1 MGKLLTGAKTAE
13 QIQAMRDGGK
23 ILATIF
29 EEIRG
34 HVHAG
39 MSEEDVDRF
48 TAERI
53 AHYGATPTYKEASV
67 NFPGVICIST
77 NDEVVHAIPTDYIL
91 KQGDLVSFD
100 MVIRYHGMC
109 VDSGFAMVVD
119 EVPKGDVKRLLDYTE
134 RALYAGIDAI
144 QGPTR
149 VGDISAAV
157 EEVLRQGKLGI
168 VRELVGHGI
177 GVEMHLPPD
186 IPNYGVKGSGPLLQP
201 GDTIAI
207 EPITTLGSERIMQ
220 LDDGWTISTQ
230 DGSLSAYAEHTLLIT
245 ENSAEILTKL

>member
-1 MGKLLTGAKTAE
+1 MGQLLTGAKTPE

-29 EEIRG
+29 REIREF
-34 HVHAG
+34 VHAG
-39 MSEEDVDRF
+39 LSEKDVDAF

-53 AHYGATPTYKEASV
+53 AHYGALATYKEPNV

-77 NDEVVHAIPTDYIL
+77 NAEVVHGVPTDYVF
-91 KQGDLVSFD
+91 KKGDVVSFD
-100 MVIRYHGMC
+100 MVIRYQSMC
-109 VDSGFAMVVD
+109 VDSGFCMVVD
-119 EVPKGDVKRLLDYTE
+119 ETPSGEVKRLIDFTE

-144 QGPTR
+144 HGETR

-157 EEVLRQGKLGI
+157 EAVLREGWLGI
-168 VRELVGHGI
+168 VRELVGHGV
-177 GVEMHLPPD
+177 GFEMHLPPD
-186 IPNYGVKGSGPLLQP
+186 IPNYGHKGTGPLLKP

-220 LDDGWTISTQ
+220 LDDGWTIATQ
-230 DGSLSAYAEHTLLIT
+230 DGSLSAYAEHTVLVT
-245 ENSAEILTKL
+245 EDGAEILTKL

>member
-1 MGKLLTGAKTAE
+1 MGRLLTGAKTPE
-13 QIQAMRDGGK
+13 QIQAMRDGGR

-29 EEIRG
+29 DEIRG
-34 HVHAG
+34 FVHAG
-39 MSEEDVDRF
+39 MSEKDVDTF
-48 TAERI
+48 TAKRI
-53 AHYGATPTYKEASV
+53 AHYGATPTYKEPSV

-77 NDEVVHAIPTDYIL
+77 NDEIVHAIPTDYVL

-109 VDSGFAMVVD
+109 VDAGFAMAID
-119 EVPKGDVKRLLDYTE
+119 EKPAGDVKRLIDYTE
-134 RALYAGIDAI
+134 SALYAGIDVI
-144 QGPTR
+144 KGPTR

-157 EEVLRQGKLGI
+157 EEVLHAGKLGI

-177 GVEMHLPPD
+177 GTEMHLPPD
-186 IPNYGVKGSGPLLQP
+186 IPNYGSKGTGSMLQP

-207 EPITTLGSERIMQ
+207 EPITTLGAEQIVQ

-230 DGSLSAYAEHTLLIT
+230 DGSLSAYAEHTLLVT
-245 ENSAEILTKL
+245 EGGAEILTQL

>member
-1 MGKLLTGAKTAE
+1 MGKLLTGVKTPE
-13 QIQAMRDGGK
+13 QIQAMREGGK

-29 EEIRG
+29 SEIREF
-34 HVHAG
+34 VHAG
-39 MSEEDVDRF
+39 MSEKDVDAF
-48 TAERI
+48 TAKRI
-53 AHYGATPTYKEASV
+53 SHYGATPTYKEPSV

-77 NDEVVHAIPTDYIL
+77 NDEVVHAIPTDYVL

-119 EVPKGDVKRLLDYTE
+119 ETPSGDVKRLIDYTE

-144 QGPTR
+144 KGATR

-157 EEVLRQGKLGI
+157 EAVLHEGKLGI

-177 GVEMHLPPD
+177 GVEMHSPPD

-207 EPITTLGSERIMQ
+207 EPITTLGSEHIVQ
-220 LDDGWTISTQ
+220 LSDGWTISTQ
-230 DGSLSAYAEHTLLIT
+230 DGNLSAYAEHTLFIT
-245 ENSAEILTKL
+245 EDGAEILTKR

>member
-1 MGKLLTGAKTAE
+1 MKLITGEKTPD
-13 QIQAMRDGGK
+13 QIRAMREGGK
-23 ILATIF
+23 ILAGIF
-29 EEIRG
+29 QEIREY
-34 HVHAG
+34 VHGG
-39 MSEEDVDRF
+39 MTEKAVDTF
-48 TAERI
+48 TEGRI
-53 AHYGATPTYKEASV
+53 KQYGATPAYWESSV

-77 NDEVVHAIPTDYIL
+77 NDEVVHSIPTNYVL
-91 KQGDLVSFD
+91 QQGDLVSFD

-109 VDSGFAMVVD
+109 VDAGFCMVVD
-119 EVPKGDVKRLLDYTE
+119 DEPKGDVKRLVDYTE

-144 QGPTR
+144 QGEVR

-157 EEVLRQGKLGI
+157 EKVLREGKLGI

-186 IPNYGVKGSGPLLQP
+186 IPNYGHSGKGPLLRP

-207 EPITTLGSERIMQ
+207 EPITTLGSERIVQ
-220 LDDGWTISTQ
+220 LDDGWTISTR

-245 ENSAEILTKL
+245 DDGAEILTKI